1 MKGQALIILLFF
13 AIIAINVTA
22 AATVII
28 LVNSLSGSKFQQG
41 TVAYEI
47 AQAGAENARLRLL
60 RDPNYTGETLA
71 VGNGNAVIIWQILT
85 HAPSISVIFRTQ
97 GRVVAFYRRK
107 WRASRSMAASKVAS
121 CLQKQNR
128 AKWRGALCGS
138 S

>member
-22 AATVII
+22 VATVII

-71 VGNGNAVIIWQILT
+71 VGNGNAVIQVTKEGNYYTILSQGKIGNFMRQIQ
-85 HAPSISVIFRTQ
+85 ISASYSANLLIF
-97 GRVVAFYRRK
+97 
-107 WRASRSMAASKVAS
+107 
-121 CLQKQNR
+121 
-128 AKWRGALCGS
+128 S
-138 S
+138 SQEEVF